1 MCKSVSFERHLI
13 LNCRG
18 GKWSAAY
25 SDRPDEKVYGATLQE
40 AIERLKAT
48 YGTGEVIPDTETHQ
62 SPPEQ
67 AAD

>member
-1 MCKSVSFERHLI
+1 LI

-40 AIERLKAT
+40 AIERLKAA
-48 YGTGEVIPDTETHQ
+48 YGGGDEQ
-62 SPPEQ
+62 SAPHTFRLPPEQ
-67 AAD
+67 STD

>member
-1 MCKSVSFERHLI
+1 MFKSVSSERYLV

-48 YGTGEVIPDTETHQ
+48 YGGADEQ
-62 SPPEQ
+62 SDPQTLRLPPEQ
-67 AAD
+67 PAD

>member
-1 MCKSVSFERHLI
+1 MFTFVSSERHLI
-13 LNCRG
+13 LNCRD

-48 YGTGEVIPDTETHQ
+48 YGSEEERSDSQMLRLPTEG
-62 SPPEQ
+62 P
-67 AAD
+67 

>member
-1 MCKSVSFERHLI
+1 LI

-40 AIERLKAT
+40 AIERLKAA
-48 YGTGEVIPDTETHQ
+48 YGGQDQ
-62 SPPEQ
+62 SESHTFRLPPEQ
-67 AAD
+67 STD